1 MPTKVPPS
9 RLDSTKDFSSLVPA
23 AFDQANSAAFYA
35 NAAFIQANAAF
46 AQANTGGG
54 GGGADA
60 VARDTANSAS
70 LYANGA
76 FIQANTATNNA
87 AGASLYANG
96 AFIQANTATNDAAGA
111 SLYANGAF
119 IQANTATNDA
129 AGASQYAN
137 AAFAHANAAYAQANT
152 GGGGGGED
160 TWARAQANAAFTKA
174 NSEIIIFAV
183 TDDTS
188 NITVSSARASFR
200 APSAMT
206 LTALPRASLNVASTS
221 GIVNVDIKVAGTTIL
236 GSNKLT
242 IDATEKTSTTALTA
256 TSYSTTS
263 VADDAEISVDILAAG
278 TGAKGLK
285 ITLYY
290 TD

>member
-23 AFDQANSAAFYA
+23 AFDQANSAAFFA

-54 GGGADA
+54 GSGEDT
-60 VARDTANSAS
+60 VARYTANSA
-70 LYANGA
+70 A
-76 FIQANTATNNA
+76 I
-87 AGASLYANG
+87 YANG

-119 IQANTATNDA
+119 IQANTATNNA

-160 TWARAQANAAFTKA
+160 VWARTQANSAFAKA

-242 IDATEKTSTTALTA
+242 IDATEKTSTTAVTA
-256 TSYSTTS
+256 TSYVTTS
-263 VADDAEISVDILAAG
+263 VSDDAEISVDILAAG